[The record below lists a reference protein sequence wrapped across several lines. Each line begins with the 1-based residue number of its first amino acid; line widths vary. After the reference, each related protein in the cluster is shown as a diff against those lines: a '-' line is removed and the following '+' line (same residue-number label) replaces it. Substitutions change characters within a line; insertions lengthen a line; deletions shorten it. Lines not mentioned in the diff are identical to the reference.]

1 MDFRNS
7 INEKIKS
14 FILIFLI
21 GSTLNPISLL
31 SVEMDSLYTVEISN
45 HLTQSNISDS
55 IYELAL
61 KKILIRITGNETI
74 EKTIDIKKLFPNPK
88 LYVRQFKL
96 IENNKISITLDD
108 EAIEDILRLSA
119 VKIWSKERPVTLIW
133 IAIKSDGINREIL
146 SSTEGIIVSG
156 THPISLIDN
165 QTIKEFIFE
174 AALNRGIPIRFP
186 EVDKTDLQLISFVD
200 IWGGFS
206 DQIINASKRYNVQSI
221 LVGRVRNDEL
231 TNNFWTHYL
240 FNHRGELIH
249 EKEIFGSSIRAINIL
264 SDVIL
269 DNFFLQD
276 ENKVEEKNLVISG
289 MNSISS
295 LGEVESFLSSMD
307 IINNF
312 VIESI
317 GGDKVQFK
325 LFYTV
330 DDFELYESFRSLEKL
345 EEIVKQESEMSFNSS
360 KIYEKFE
367 FSFKDMVQ

>member
-1 MDFRNS
+1 
-7 INEKIKS
+7 
-14 FILIFLI
+14 
-21 GSTLNPISLL
+21 
-31 SVEMDSLYTVEISN
+31 
-45 HLTQSNISDS
+45 
-55 IYELAL
+55 
-61 KKILIRITGNETI
+61 
-74 EKTIDIKKLFPNPK
+74 
-88 LYVRQFKL
+88 
-96 IENNKISITLDD
+96 
-108 EAIEDILRLSA
+108 
-119 VKIWSKERPVTLIW
+119 
-133 IAIKSDGINREIL
+133 
-146 SSTEGIIVSG
+146 
-156 THPISLIDN
+156 LIDN
-165 QTIKEFIFE
+165 RTIKEFIFE

-186 EVDKTDLQLISFVD
+186 EVDKTDLQFISFVD

-221 LVGRVRNDEL
+221 LVGRIRNDEL

-317 GGDKVQFK
+317 SGDKVQFK

-330 DDFELYESFRSLEKL
+330 DDFELYESFRSSEKL
-345 EEIVKQESEMSFNSS
+345 EEIVKQESEISFNSS